1 MIRVASKYK
10 APQCGAFLLWLSCIL
25 GVAIHPST
33 LRAAACTAPQ
43 DAETAEVRL
52 VIDGD
57 TLQLRDG
64 RHIRLIG
71 LDTPEIG
78 RDGEPDM
85 PGAQA
90 AKAALQRLVREG
102 GDRIYL
108 QPGQEPRDRY
118 RRWLAHLYSADGKSL
133 TQALLR
139 EGLGRQIAI
148 PPNLSNLECYR
159 DAEAEARAER
169 RGLWKTALQEAAS
182 LHGDERGF
190 HLLRGRIVHVG
201 RSRSGLWLDLD
212 GGVAI
217 RITWRDWA
225 AFDLSKPESLQGRR
239 LEFRGWLYLKN
250 GELRVRVRHPS
261 AIRWL

>member
-1 MIRVASKYK
+1 MIRAASKIK
-10 APQCGAFLLWLSCIL
+10 APQCGAFLLWLLCIP
-25 GVAIHPST
+25 GGAIFPSP
-33 LRAAACTAPQ
+33 LPAADCTAPL
-43 DAETAEVRL
+43 DAEAAEVRR

-78 RDGEPDM
+78 HDGAPDM

-90 AKAALQRLVREG
+90 AKAALQRLVRQG
-102 GDRIYL
+102 GERIYL
-108 QPGQEPRDRY
+108 QPGRESRDRY

-159 DAEAEARAER
+159 DAEAEARAGR
-169 RGLWKTALQEAAS
+169 RGLWKTALREAS
-182 LHGDERGF
+182 DLRGDERGF

-201 RSRSGLWLDLD
+201 RSRSALWLDLD
-212 GGVAI
+212 GGLAI

-225 AFDLSKPESLQGRR
+225 AFDLAKPESLQGRR
-239 LEFRGWLYLKN
+239 LEFRGWLYVKN
-250 GELRVRVRHPS
+250 GEQRVRVRHPS